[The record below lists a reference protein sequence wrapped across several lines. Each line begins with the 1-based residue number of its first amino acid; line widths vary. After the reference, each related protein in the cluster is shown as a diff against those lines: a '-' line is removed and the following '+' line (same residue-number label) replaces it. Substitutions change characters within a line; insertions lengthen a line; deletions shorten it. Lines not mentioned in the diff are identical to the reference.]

1 MKTFHQFISEASL
14 YEPKDSTKGSDVPL
28 EVGKIGQDRSKGK
41 YKTRKDI
48 GKQRPRS
55 NREQQPTR
63 ERGSASLSAKEAQKK
78 AYRERKARESGAK
91 TKSADELL
99 RKKEAW
105 NKTDPKYK
113 PAKASG
119 KSRQERDKIRRAG
132 QKELTKIFK
141 KQETD
146 KYEKETGQKA
156 TGQALTKAHARAHQR
171 MGTRE

>member
-1 MKTFHQFISEASL
+1 MKSFHQFISEASL

-41 YKTRKDI
+41 YKARKDI

-91 TKSADELL
+91 TKTADELL
-99 RKKEAW
+99 RKKDKP
-105 NKTDPKYK
+105 KTDPNYK
-113 PAKASG
+113 PREKSG
-119 KSRQERDKIRRAG
+119 LTKKQRHALYKKGERVLRDIRLKNLGKKSE
-132 QKELTKIFK
+132 KELKHKVTSK
-141 KQETD
+141 
-146 KYEKETGQKA
+146 
-156 TGQALTKAHARAHQR
+156 
-171 MGTRE
+171 

>member
-91 TKSADELL
+91 TKTADELL
-99 RKKEAW
+99 RKKDKP
-105 NKTDPKYK
+105 KTDPNYK
-113 PAKASG
+113 PREKSG
-119 KSRQERDKIRRAG
+119 LTTQQRKKFYKKGERVLRDLRLKNLGKKSE
-132 QKELTKIFK
+132 KELKHKVTSK
-141 KQETD
+141 
-146 KYEKETGQKA
+146 
-156 TGQALTKAHARAHQR
+156 
-171 MGTRE
+171 